1 MAEQYY
7 VEVDSDGTYWY
18 AWPGTD
24 RRLHR
29 LGGPAVEY
37 TTGSREWRQ
46 NGRLHR
52 TDGPAIEYPDGY
64 RAWYQNGLL
73 HRTDGPAVDWP
84 DRYRAW
90 LQNGLLHR
98 LDGPAVVYA
107 NGTKEWWIN
116 GAWHTEE
123 SWRAAT
129 QPVVEMTVAE
139 IEAALGK
146 RIKVVK

>member
-37 TTGSREWRQ
+37 TTGSRTWYQ
-46 NGRLHR
+46 NGQRHR
-52 TDGPAIEYPDGY
+52 VDGPAVERPDGY
-64 RAWYQNGLL
+64 RAWWQNGLL
-73 HRTDGPAVDWP
+73 HRTDGPAIEHAD
-84 DRYRAW
+84 
-90 LQNGLLHR
+90 GTHR
-98 LDGPAVVYA
+98 WYIDGVR
-107 NGTKEWWIN
+107 
-116 GAWHTEE
+116 HTEDA
-123 SWRAAT
+123 WRAAT
-129 QPVVEMTVAE
+129 QPAVEMNVAE

>member
-37 TTGSREWRQ
+37 TTGSRAWYQDGLRH
-46 NGRLHR
+46 RL
-52 TDGPAIEYPDGY
+52 DGPAVERPDGY

-73 HRTDGPAVDWP
+73 HR
-84 DRYRAW
+84 
-90 LQNGLLHR
+90 
-98 LDGPAVVYA
+98 LDGPAIERPD
-107 NGTKEWWIN
+107 GTHRWYID
-116 GAWHTEE
+116 GVRHTEDA
-123 SWRAAT
+123 WRAAT
-129 QPVVEMTVAE
+129 QPAVEMTVAE